1 MSFNTKNTRRRI
13 ITALFALFLWLFGA
27 FNPQTAQAQTFTFEC
42 VCDTIQGANCD
53 ICNTQILRRSFNG
66 LIIRRNG
73 AAWAWVDEP
82 YTIRQLSGGILQFVE
97 LGNNPQTVQVS
108 RAQTPFAT
116 MQGFIDSTTCFCSS
130 GTGGGPFYAS
140 DSIDNTAINPGD
152 TLRIVGRGIVGVT
165 LDSAGQKFIIDA
177 AQDTTLLS
185 GLRGIVISGAFPSYT
200 IALPTATTH
209 QTMRYDGTN
218 WVASSEILNN
228 ENEVGIGGSPV
239 GGFELYVNGATRSDG
254 ALVSRGTGNFTG
266 SLASPHVR
274 LWNTTP
280 TTGDTW
286 YLGSTDGGAFQVQ
299 SSNLGGTMLQVVPTT
314 GQVQTTNTLRIGA
327 VTGAPTTIIGR
338 NGSGDVGTVSVGSG
352 LSLSGGTLSATGGG
366 ITGSGAA
373 NRIAFWSGAT
383 SLSSGSNFLWNGSQM
398 AVNSSSYDV
407 ALTVYD
413 GAGSHR
419 NGLVLRNSTTAGYS
433 PSIFMQPYGYNE
445 SAYYDAI
452 ELRSRYEGGNGSR
465 FAIMRKAQPSSAAVE
480 AFTVFGSG
488 VGIFTPTPT
497 VALDVTGAIKS
508 SGNYTNPLC
517 AVNADGSITGR
528 RIALSG
534 NTTSNYDADIYG
546 NKGIKVTTGN
556 YGAIPNP
563 GSYYVG
569 GAVLDARGF
578 TFNTDGV
585 NNTTVP
591 TLGIAVAMS
600 RATPAMVLRNN
611 AGPSLIAETGN
622 IGILTSSPARP
633 LHVNGAARITG
644 SAGTPTG
651 ILGRDAAGDVANL
664 TLGSGLSIT
673 SGTLSATATGTIGGS
688 IAATQVAYGSGT
700 NTITGEADYTYDA
713 TNNRLT
719 IGTGTAS
726 AAYNA
731 FFGAVSSAEPF
742 KASGNVS
749 GNMVTPILNTFNAS
763 NAGNNIIQLQTGGA
777 NGGDPVIQFGINGVV
792 SHAVGVDNTDGDKFK
807 ITPNASLPGENA
819 NASFVVTNNS
829 PPRIAINVDAPAY
842 EFEGTDRARTGFWMS
857 RSATLTLTAGAGMG
871 TSPSGLVALGTANGG
886 TIAFTSGTSPTA
898 NADVFTLT
906 IPFSSPNT
914 INAVIYQ
921 GNTQAATDCTKFY
934 IISSTNNSFTVRA
947 NGTIAASTSYSFR
960 FVISG

>member
-1 MSFNTKNTRRRI
+1 MSFNTKNARRRI
-13 ITALFALFLWLFGA
+13 ITVLFALFLGLFGA

-108 RAQTPFAT
+108 RAQTPFST

-200 IALPTATTH
+200 VALPTATTH

-228 ENEVGIGGSPV
+228 ENEVGVGGSPV
-239 GGFELYVNGATRSDG
+239 SGFELYVNGATRSDG

-327 VTGAPTTIIGR
+327 VTGTPTTIIGR

-373 NRIAFWSGAT
+373 GQVT
-383 SLSSGSNFLWNGSQM
+383 YWNGT
-398 AVNSSSYDV
+398 SSITGENNLWWDAANDRLGVGTNLPNAKISVRSDLGGV
-407 ALTVYD
+407 SDFISVRRGGTDWRIWASD
-413 GAGSHR
+413 GET
-419 NGLVLRNSTTAGYS
+419 TTAS
-433 PSIFMQPYGYNE
+433 MRI
-445 SAYYDAI
+445 
-452 ELRSRYEGGNGSR
+452 GGNGSGQWAWQ
-465 FAIMRKAQPSSAAVE
+465 FGWTGLTANIFKSPPSNPAQDIMEIKGQSSQSGRYLMISSASSTADIICV
-480 AFTVFGSG
+480 SG
-488 VGIFTPTPT
+488 GGDVGIGTNSPQRKFH
-497 VALDVTGAIKS
+497 VAGT
-508 SGNYTNPLC
+508 
-517 AVNADGSITGR
+517 
-528 RIALSG
+528 
-534 NTTSNYDADIYG
+534 
-546 NKGIKVTTGN
+546 
-556 YGAIPNP
+556 
-563 GSYYVG
+563 
-569 GAVLDARGF
+569 
-578 TFNTDGV
+578 
-585 NNTTVP
+585 
-591 TLGIAVAMS
+591 
-600 RATPAMVLRNN
+600 
-611 AGPSLIAETGN
+611 
-622 IGILTSSPARP
+622 
-633 LHVNGAARITG
+633 ARITG
-644 SAGTPTG
+644 SAGTPTA
-651 ILGRDAAGDVANL
+651 LMGRDANGDIANIGTGASAGQVLQWN
-664 TLGSGLSIT
+664 
-673 SGTLSATATGTIGGS
+673 GTTWVPAAAATGTIGGS
-688 IAATQVAYGSGT
+688 IASTQVGYGSAS
-700 NTITGEADYTYDA
+700 NTLAGEADFTYDA

-719 IGTGTAS
+719 VGTSGGTGTF
-726 AAYNA
+726 NA
-731 FFGAVSSAEPF
+731 RYGAVSSAEPF
-742 KASGNVS
+742 RSEGNVS
-749 GNMVTPILNTFNAS
+749 GNMVSTYSNTFNAS
-763 NAGNNIIQLQTGGA
+763 GSGNVITQYITGGA
-777 NGGDPVIQFGINGVV
+777 SGGDPTLQFGVSGVV
-792 SHAVGVDNTDGDKFK
+792 SHAVGLDNSDGDKFK
-807 ITPNASLPGENA
+807 ITPNASLPGANT

-857 RSATLTLTAGAGMG
+857 RSATLTLTPGAGMG

-886 TIAFTSGTSPTA
+886 TIAFTSGKSPTA

-921 GNTQAATDCTKFY
+921 GNAQAATDCTKFY
-934 IISSTNNSFTVRA
+934 IVSSTNNSFTVRA
-947 NGTIAASTSYSFR
+947 NGPIAASTSYSFR